1 MKVKVAG
8 TGLLSGKIGNMI
20 YYVMDGKQYVRRIG
34 IPGKERK
41 TTKEN
46 MTSKQKSN
54 LTRFGGVQR
63 YYAYFRQ
70 HIDATIWK
78 TAGDAAH
85 ARAINLFHKTN
96 GHCFDDKGRLVD
108 LATFK
113 FSHGELLLPRNIA
126 VVRDG
131 DTFRV
136 TWEEERHERNAA
148 PSDRLCVG
156 LVYDRYPDS
165 PHLALEVSGTRGDLR
180 GEFRPDKDY
189 DSPLH
194 IYCFWARED
203 GSAFSESIHFLAE
216 RND

>member
-1 MKVKVAG
+1 M
-8 TGLLSGKIGNMI
+8 LSGKVGNMI
-20 YYVMDGKQYVRRIG
+20 YYVMNGKQYVRRVG

-46 MTSKQKSN
+46 MTSRQKSN

-63 YYAYFRQ
+63 YYAYFRK
-70 HIDATIWK
+70 HIGEAIWK
-78 TAGDAAH
+78 TAGASLN

-108 LATFK
+108 LATFQ

-126 VVRDG
+126 VERDG
-131 DTFRV
+131 DLFRV

-148 PSDRLCVG
+148 PTDRLCVG

-165 PHLALEVSGTRGDLR
+165 PHLALEVSGTRGDLC

-189 DSPLH
+189 DCPLH
-194 IYCFWARED
+194 VYCFWARED

-216 RND
+216 GK

>member
-8 TGLLSGKIGNMI
+8 TGLLSGKVGNMI
-20 YYVMDGKQYVRRIG
+20 YYVMNGKQYVRRVG

-46 MTSKQKSN
+46 MTSRQKSN

-63 YYAYFRQ
+63 YYAYFRK
-70 HIDATIWK
+70 HIGEAIWK
-78 TAGDAAH
+78 TAGASLN

-108 LATFK
+108 LTTFQ

-126 VVRDG
+126 VERDG
-131 DTFRV
+131 DLFRV

-148 PSDRLCVG
+148 PTDRLCVG
-156 LVYDRYPDS
+156 LVYDLYPDS

-189 DSPLH
+189 DCPLH
-194 IYCFWARED
+194 VYCFWARED
-203 GSAFSESIHFLAE
+203 GSAFSESIHFLTE
-216 RND
+216 GK

>member
-1 MKVKVAG
+1 M
-8 TGLLSGKIGNMI
+8 LSGKIGNMI

-113 FSHGELLLPRNIA
+113 FSHGELLLPRI
-126 VVRDG
+126 VVARDG

-136 TWEEERHERNAA
+136 TWEEERDERNAA

-156 LVYDRYPDS
+156 LVYDRFPDS

-216 RND
+216 GKITGKLEVI